1 MRSIHFPL
9 FILLCLPL
17 LSACSLLFP
26 TEAGDDLPDFDTQA
40 PKEGESAPLF
50 KLRDTK
56 GNTVSLKDM
65 IGEKPIVLQ
74 LGSHSCPVYRYRRF
88 DMNRLHNEFKD
99 RVNFIVVYTLE
110 AHPKGSK
117 SPYSDGEWVHYVNE
131 ITDVEIKQTANISQ
145 RQEQARKSID
155 ELGLEYAPV
164 LIDNMD
170 NKVWNLYGKAPA
182 AAYVIDTRGKIV
194 LRQAWVNPDG
204 IHEVLEQILKEPLD
218 KP

>member
-1 MRSIHFPL
+1 MRPTNFRFL
-9 FILLCLPL
+9 ALLCIPL

-26 TEAGDDLPDFDTQA
+26 TDAGDDLPDFDAQA
-40 PKEGESAPLF
+40 PKEGEQAPLF
-50 KLRDTK
+50 ELRDTNGK
-56 GNTVSLKDM
+56 SISLKDM

-88 DMNRLHNEFKD
+88 DMKRLHGEFKD

-117 SPYSDGEWVHYVNE
+117 SPYSDEEWVHYVNE
-131 ITDVEIKQTANISQ
+131 LTDVKIKQAEAISQ
-145 RQEQARKSID
+145 RQEQARESVA
-155 ELGLEYAPV
+155 ELKLEYAPV
-164 LIDNMD
+164 LIDSMD

-182 AAYVIDTRGKIV
+182 AAYVIDTQGRIV
-194 LRQAWVNPDG
+194 LRQAWVNPDE
-204 IHEVLEQILKEPLD
+204 IDEVLERILKEPLV